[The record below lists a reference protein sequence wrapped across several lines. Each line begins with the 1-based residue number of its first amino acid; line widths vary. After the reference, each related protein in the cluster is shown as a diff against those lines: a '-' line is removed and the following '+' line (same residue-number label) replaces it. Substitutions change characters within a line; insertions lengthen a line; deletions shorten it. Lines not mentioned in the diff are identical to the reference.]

1 MNVLNRD
8 ELSSGAYLDSF
19 GGLPAGVCLSSE
31 QLVES
36 LELMLAGRRP
46 PEQGVWVFAYGSLI
60 WNPTMEFAD
69 RQPATL
75 HGWERSFCLH
85 LIAGRA
91 TVGRPGR
98 MLSLEKGRS
107 VEGVA
112 HYLAGGS
119 AKQDLLAIW
128 TREMVLGAY
137 LPLWLDV
144 SLEDGRVVSALV
156 FTANHDDAHWRDG
169 RTLSRVAEAISCAE
183 GPYSTN
189 ADYVRQLQLSLQR
202 EGLADPYVERVYKAV
217 ENARVLAQIADV
229 SGED

>member
-1 MNVLNRD
+1 MPCCV
-8 ELSSGAYLDSF
+8 
-19 GGLPAGVCLSSE
+19 PAV
-31 QLVES
+31 
-36 LELMLAGRRP
+36 
-46 PEQGVWVFAYGSLI
+46 I
-60 WNPTMEFAD
+60 T
-69 RQPATL
+69 TL
-75 HGWERSFCLH
+75 
-85 LIAGRA
+85 
-91 TVGRPGR
+91 
-98 MLSLEKGRS
+98 LSLEKGRS

-112 HYLAGGS
+112 YYLAGGA

-169 RTLSRVAEAISCAE
+169 STLSCVAEAISCAE
-183 GPYSTN
+183 GPYGTN
-189 ADYVRQLQLSLQR
+189 ADYVRQLRLSLQR

-217 ENARVLAQIADV
+217 ENARVPAQIADV